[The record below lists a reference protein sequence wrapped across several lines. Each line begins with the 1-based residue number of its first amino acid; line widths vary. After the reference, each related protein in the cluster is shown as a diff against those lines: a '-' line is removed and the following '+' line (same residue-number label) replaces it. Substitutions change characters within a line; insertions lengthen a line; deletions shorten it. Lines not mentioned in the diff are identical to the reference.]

1 MTATGNQEVSV
12 VICTYT
18 EGRWRDLVE
27 AVESCL
33 EQGDP
38 PGEVIVVVDHNP
50 ALLERARTELHNVV
64 VVENSQER
72 GLSGARNSGTA
83 VARNGIVAFLD
94 DDAIAGA
101 DWLHWLRQPY
111 RSPDVLGVGGSI
123 DPLWASGRRPRFFP
137 TEFDWVVGCT
147 YRGMPEAASVV
158 RNLIG
163 ANMSF
168 RRDVLLATGGFRVGI
183 GRVGT
188 RPVGCEETELCIRSN
203 QQFRSGHFLFEPR
216 ARVQHRVPLERT
228 SWRYFRA
235 RCTAEGYSKALVTHC
250 VGSGEGLASERRH
263 AMKALPAGVFR
274 GLGDAVRRG
283 DPAGIG
289 RGAAIAAGLA
299 LTTAGYVA
307 GSISLHRPSAT
318 PFPVLTPAIGK
329 EHP

>member
-1 MTATGNQEVSV
+1 MTTDIPQVSV

-18 EGRWRDLVE
+18 ESRWHDLVD
-27 AVESCL
+27 AVESCR

-50 ALLERARTELHNVV
+50 GLLATVRSQLRDVV
-64 VVENSQER
+64 AVENTQER
-72 GLSGARNSGTA
+72 GLSGARNSGIA
-83 VARNGIVAFLD
+83 VARHGIVAFLD

-101 DWLHWLRQPY
+101 DWLHWLRLPY
-111 RSPDVLGVGGSI
+111 GSPEVLGVGGRI
-123 DPLWASGRRPRFFP
+123 DPLWANGRRPPFLP
-137 TEFDWVVGCT
+137 EEFDWVVGCT
-147 YRGMPEAASVV
+147 YRGMPDTASAV

-168 RRDVLLATGGFRVGI
+168 RRDVLLVTGGFRVGI

-188 RPVGCEETELCIRSN
+188 RPVGCEETELCIRST
-203 QQFRSGHFLFEPR
+203 QQFGSGHFLFEPR

-228 SWRYFRA
+228 GWRYFRA

-250 VGSGEGLASERRH
+250 VGSSEGLASERRH
-263 AMKALPAGVFR
+263 AMKALPAGVVR
-274 GLGDAVRRG
+274 GVGDAVWRG
-283 DPAGIG
+283 DASGIG

-307 GSISLHRPSAT
+307 GSLSVRRLSST
-318 PFPVLTPAIGK
+318 PFPVLTPPMCK

>member
-1 MTATGNQEVSV
+1 MAAGIPGVSV

-18 EGRWRDLVE
+18 ERRWHDLVE

-50 ALLERARTELHNVV
+50 ALLERVRAELRDVV
-64 VVENSQER
+64 AVENGQER

-83 VARNGIVAFLD
+83 VARHGIVAFLD
-94 DDAIAGA
+94 DDAIAGP
-101 DWLHWLRQPY
+101 DWLQWLRLPY
-111 RSPDVLGVGGSI
+111 RSDDVLGVGGRI
-123 DPLWASGRRPRFFP
+123 DPLWATGRRPRFLP
-137 TEFDWVVGCT
+137 AEFDWVVGCT
-147 YRGMPEAASVV
+147 YRGMPEEASVV

-188 RPVGCEETELCIRSN
+188 RPVGCEETELCIRST
-203 QQFRSGHFLFEPR
+203 QQFPSGRFFFEPR
-216 ARVQHRVPLERT
+216 AGVQHRVPSERT
-228 SWRYFRA
+228 GWRYFRA

-250 VGSGEGLASERRH
+250 VGSSEGLASERRH
-263 AMKALPAGVFR
+263 AVKALPAGVAR
-274 GLGDAVRRG
+274 GIGDAVRRG
-283 DPAGIG
+283 DPTGIA

-307 GSISLHRPSAT
+307 GSLSLRLPSAT
-318 PFPVLTPAIGK
+318 PFPVLTPPICK
-329 EHP
+329 EQP